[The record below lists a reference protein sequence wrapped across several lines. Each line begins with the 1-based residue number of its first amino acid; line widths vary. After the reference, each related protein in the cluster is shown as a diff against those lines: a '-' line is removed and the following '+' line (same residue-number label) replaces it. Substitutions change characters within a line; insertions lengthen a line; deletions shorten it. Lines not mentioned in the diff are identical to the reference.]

1 MKIPRHELVTVTGLA
16 LAATLTLRGVFFRIA
31 PWLWS
36 QARPYSPADITPW
49 VRTAM
54 INRDGAEPYA
64 LFALVGLMW
73 LMLSLGMAW
82 FGRALPSRS
91 RPMAVVLVGG
101 AAGLWALAP
110 PVPPMLAVAPGAW
123 SIVFVVAAS
132 LSAALLLRR
141 ALEAKM
147 RLPAVVAV
155 VLLPMC
161 LIPTTLPSLQDAS
174 CILAPA
180 LRIGTGARLRDVY
193 MQYDLLP
200 QLLALVWKKVG
211 GAPLTFSYVG
221 AATFYA
227 LFLGAF
233 WLSRR
238 LFVHAT
244 LAAPLL
250 ICLVV
255 VRFYAVMLDGAAT
268 PQVTPM
274 RLDLWL
280 PLLAVAFSVGLR
292 HWLVGLVLGAMCFF
306 ARSIGTLYLIAY
318 VIALS
323 ADVLAEQRASGSA
336 SPRALL
342 QAAAVVARETAPTW
356 GFVALAF
363 LMARAVFGSF
373 GSDAVALY
381 RSYGVHMMRVSPD
394 SFYWW
399 LLPMTGIVGWLAF
412 ETRAAGSQRR
422 GQAALFAVALTAV
435 SSIYFFGRSHEHNL
449 INLSASFLFCTFLG
463 IDLATKIPAADEPVV
478 RVVLRAAPWVL
489 VGGCAFAYS
498 ARVSDKLEM
507 QMAVVAGQRPLPP
520 GIPGD
525 FQSTPACGELI
536 TAAGDGRVFFFSR
549 NDYWLYEAC
558 ALEPQGYVQP
568 VWLSILQRPLIAEMN
583 HLLDAGYK
591 IAVPRQA
598 GDWAG
603 MFAEYMS
610 ALDSPMRVETPHY
623 FIYRRPGAK

>member
-1 MKIPRHELVTVTGLA
+1 MKLPRHELVTVTGLA
-16 LAATLTLRGVFFRIA
+16 LAATIALRGVFFLVA

-36 QARPYSPADITPW
+36 LARAYSPADITPW

-64 LFALVGLMW
+64 LFALVGLIW
-73 LMLSLGMAW
+73 LVLILSMAW
-82 FGRALPSRS
+82 FRRALPSRS
-91 RPMAVVLVGG
+91 RPMVVVLVGS
-101 AAGLWALAP
+101 AAGLCVLAP
-110 PVPPMLAVAPGAW
+110 PVPPMLAVAPDPW
-123 SIVFVVAAS
+123 SVILVVAAC
-132 LSAALLLRR
+132 LSAAILLRLGLK
-141 ALEAKM
+141 AQM
-147 RLPAVVAV
+147 RLPTLVAV

-180 LRIGTGARLRDVY
+180 LRISTGARLRDIY

-200 QLLALVWKKVG
+200 QLLALAWKKVG

-227 LFLGAF
+227 LFLGVF
-233 WLSRR
+233 WLARR
-238 LFVHAT
+238 LFVHTT

-280 PLLAVAFSVGLR
+280 PLLAVAFVAGLR

-306 ARSIGTLYLIAY
+306 ARSIGTLYLVAY
-318 VIALS
+318 VIALG
-323 ADVLAEQRASGSA
+323 ADVLAEQRSSGLASR
-336 SPRALL
+336 RALL
-342 QAAAVVARETAPTW
+342 RAVVVAARETAPTW

-363 LMARAVFGSF
+363 LMARVVFGSF

-412 ETRAAGSQRR
+412 ESRAAGSQRR

-463 IDLATKIPAADEPVV
+463 IDLAAKIPAADTTLV

-489 VGGCAFAYS
+489 VGVCAFAYS
-498 ARVSDKLEM
+498 ARVSDKIEM
-507 QMAVVAGQRPLPP
+507 QVAVVADQRPLPP
-520 GIPGD
+520 GIPSD
-525 FQSTPACGELI
+525 FQSTPACGELMA
-536 TAAGDGRVFFFSR
+536 AAGDGRVFFFSR

-583 HLLDAGYK
+583 RLLDEGYK

-603 MFAEYMS
+603 MFAEYVP
-610 ALDSPMRVETPHY
+610 ALDNPLRVETPHY
-623 FIYRRPGAK
+623 FIYRRAGAK